1 MYCRSCC
8 RKKSRWL
15 LVVAGLKSEV
25 WQLAD
30 RPDGHWRSGFP
41 TAFSQPPCLSVMEG
55 GGGLHRPIWSHTWG
69 ENPPT
74 IAISLDEATSSQ
86 HQIQCN

>member
-8 RKKSRWL
+8 RKKSRWS

-55 GGGLHRPIWSHTWG
+55 GGDTWG

-74 IAISLDEATSSQ
+74 IAISLDETTSSQ